1 MNRIRLLKNTTDFT
15 DFEDLLHDF
24 LDYAQKYMDLKQVP
38 EIEFVHDE
46 YNGKDILGKTAQ
58 YDPNSMEIHVYSY
71 GRHPKD
77 MLRSIAHELVHHMQN
92 EQGRL
97 NVGGYHGQGYAQKN
111 PALREIEKEAMLQSN
126 LCLRDWEDGLKEQ
139 KRTIYKEWRNNT
151 MSLKEWKNKELN
163 TLLIEKW
170 GFGKAQ
176 EQVEEISEEE
186 VLKEKKKWSSSKDP
200 IYMDE
205 LPDGTFAPAT
215 PAKGRMSANPR
226 FSGIAPGA
234 KKAERDGTNVPNA
247 DKYKGQ
253 QSPDYDERDYN
264 NFNKKLEAAKKA
276 AKEAI
281 RAINFGKIYGWEER
295 EAYAAIDNW
304 KEMASKAEEM
314 GIAQPGISGVG
325 EKGKGKGDLD
335 HGDGGDGGDGPWRPK
350 PGESRWAKW
359 SANLRKG
366 GEEFDP
372 AMEERLAKAI
382 AEKLLQN
389 ESLLKKLRGK

>member
-97 NVGGYHGQGYAQKN
+97 NVGGYQGQGYAQKN
-111 PALREIEKEAMLQSN
+111 PALREVEKEAMLKSN

-139 KRTIYKEWRNNT
+139 KRTIYKEWRNNN

-163 TLLIEKW
+163 TLLVEKW
-170 GFGKAQ
+170 GFGKIQ
-176 EQVEEISEEE
+176 EQVEEISEETLE
-186 VLKEKKKWSSSKDP
+186 EDEETLEEGSGDAQDMECIDRHIKD
-200 IYMDE
+200 
-205 LPDGTFAPAT
+205 
-215 PAKGRMSANPR
+215 
-226 FSGIAPGA
+226 GA
-234 KKAERDGTNVPNA
+234 SPTQAERNCM
-247 DKYKGQ
+247 Q
-253 QSPDYDERDYN
+253 
-264 NFNKKLEAAKKA
+264 
-276 AKEAI
+276 
-281 RAINFGKIYGWEER
+281 
-295 EAYAAIDNW
+295 
-304 KEMASKAEEM
+304 
-314 GIAQPGISGVG
+314 
-325 EKGKGKGDLD
+325 
-335 HGDGGDGGDGPWRPK
+335 
-350 PGESRWAKW
+350 
-359 SANLRKG
+359 
-366 GEEFDP
+366 DP
-372 AMEERLAKAI
+372 TSAMEERLAKAI